1 MNLFDRKYYRVEKVE
16 IEILKWLG
24 PSVNDKKINKLKNVK
39 NFFLTKIFNIFVI
52 YTKSYIDTQNLT
64 KIG

>member
-24 PSVNDKKINKLKNVK
+24 PSVNDKKSNKLKNVK
-39 NFFLTKIFNIFVI
+39 KFF
-52 YTKSYIDTQNLT
+52 
-64 KIG
+64 

>member
-52 YTKSYIDTQNLT
+52 YTKSYIDTQNFT